1 MRGLLFLFL
10 TSFAYGSEYNHTA
23 HLPFVSETIRP
34 LRKINGVDSGVL
46 VILSIVSRKIGKSV
60 VAHSGVRPM
69 RSDHHP
75 SVPHTVGGAID
86 FHFGDKSDSC
96 SLVADYHDMI
106 DELYKLQVLRFTA
119 IGVYPQW
126 NNPGFHFSISKT
138 TRRWSEVNKV
148 YVGIN
153 VGLTLAE
160 IECRLS
166 LRR

>member
-1 MRGLLFLFL
+1 MRWAVVLFIIG
-10 TSFAYGSEYNHTA
+10 FAHTSEYNHTA

-34 LRKINGVDSGVL
+34 LKKIKGVDSGVL

-86 FHFGDKSDSC
+86 FHFGESSDAC
-96 SLVADYHDMI
+96 SMHNDYYRMI
-106 DELYKLQVLRFTA
+106 DELYKLGVVSYTA
-119 IGVYPQW
+119 IGVYHQW
-126 NNPGFHFSISKT
+126 NNPGFHLSLSKT
-138 TRRWSEVNKV
+138 TRRWSEVDGV
-148 YVGIN
+148 YVGID

-160 IECRLS
+160 AECRLS